1 LPPQLMLY
9 LTQSFV
15 VQHAEDTNDIFFSRD
30 ELLRQTE
37 RLLVASSP
45 FQHFF
50 MHVYKVYRWEDP
62 KLTAQWF
69 AVWVFMIKTGYIGT
83 TIWLYVVYVILHNK
97 YTKDHLGSM
106 RDSQERVDSGGR
118 PYKLGELVARHGE
131 EDWIDPIMDEFGPV
145 VQQMVSD
152 TADIVEILVNFY
164 NWRRAEATRNSV
176 ILWATLGIMS
186 ALISTEYGLK
196 IAFFGT
202 GMMFFVAQP
211 IASKYP
217 RWRKVVS
224 LTRWVHWDVPN
235 NGKLIAA
242 CCHTITNAVTSR
254 TSLPRPSRRRA
265 KSSKTHDQ

>member
-1 LPPQLMLY
+1 MLY

-15 VQHAEDTNDIFFSRD
+15 VQHVEDTNDIFFSRD

-83 TIWLYVVYVILHNK
+83 TLWFYVVYVVLHNK
-97 YTKDHLGSM
+97 YTKNHLGHM

-145 VQQMVSD
+145 AQQMVSD
-152 TADIVEILVNFY
+152 IADVVEILVNFY
-164 NWRRAEATRNSV
+164 NWRRPEASRNSV
-176 ILWATLGIMS
+176 ILWAWLGIMS

-196 IAFFGT
+196 IAFFGA
-202 GMMFFVAQP
+202 GMMFFVMQP
-211 IASKYP
+211 VASRYP
-217 RWRKVVS
+217 RWRKVLS
-224 LTRWVHWDVPN
+224 MTRWVHWDVPN
-235 NGKLIAA
+235 NGKFNT
-242 CCHTITNAVTSR
+242 HNHSTITDTSTSR
-254 TSLPRPSRRRA
+254 TSIPRSSRRCA
-265 KSSKTHDQ
+265 KGPETNDQ